1 MNEQEQKRKL
11 EEIYDYYSGLKEKG
25 DQETVVSLLRE
36 VQEVCGCIMP
46 EERRRI
52 AEVMQVKESML
63 NCLIRMYPSLK
74 EAPYQHTVVVC
85 TGERC
90 GRKDSGK
97 ILEELK
103 KKLQVDKQGISAD
116 KRILLKTRSCLKQ
129 CRTSPNVM
137 IDGVIYPQAE
147 SEKVLK
153 LLAEK

>member
-1 MNEQEQKRKL
+1 MNEQEQKLK
-11 EEIYDYYSGLKEKG
+11 EIYEYYGGLKEKG
-25 DQETVVSLLRE
+25 EQETLVSLLRE

-46 EERRRI
+46 EERRKI
-52 AEVMQVKESML
+52 AEVMEVKESML
-63 NCLIRMYPSLK
+63 KCLIRMYPSLK

-103 KKLQVDKQGISAD
+103 KKLKVDKQGISAD

-129 CRTSPNVM
+129 CRTSPNIM
-137 IDGVIYPQAE
+137 IDGVIYPQAAVE
-147 SEKVLK
+147 NILK
-153 LLAEK
+153 LLNEK